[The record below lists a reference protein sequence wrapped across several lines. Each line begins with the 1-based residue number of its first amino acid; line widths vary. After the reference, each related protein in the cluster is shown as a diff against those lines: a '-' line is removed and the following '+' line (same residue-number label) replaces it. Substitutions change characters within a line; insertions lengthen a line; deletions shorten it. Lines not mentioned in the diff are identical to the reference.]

1 MRLHL
6 ILPSVEPDQITP
18 PRQCPNPRC
27 KSKRLYLHQQVPKP
41 LRDTALR
48 SVVVHRYRCLTC
60 GHTFRVY
67 PKGVTQDHTSQR
79 VKGLAV
85 LLYLLGL
92 SYGATSLA
100 MQALGI
106 YMCKSRIY
114 DTVQEA
120 ARRVPGLKRG
130 EVFGSIKTPAMGGD
144 LTMVKCRG
152 KWLPLGLTVD
162 PISGLVLTV
171 DAVSGEDARTL
182 REWMAPIAK
191 AVGAQIVVT
200 DDADGFKEVV
210 DGLGMEHQV
219 CKSHVLRNTDALIE
233 SLTPEVAQDKD
244 GSLQKVGVTPQEA
257 VADLRRLGELIRS
270 RQVHEGDELEGIHLR
285 YKRAPPPKKGEKAS
299 LAYRLRLLFLD
310 RWELWERLT
319 RYRTWRG
326 PNDEELDG
334 TNNPSERAIGNWV
347 KERYRPMRG
356 YKVEANAVRV
366 SRLLA
371 WAGNHLDRGGA
382 DLGALLG

>member
-6 ILPSVEPDQITP
+6 ILPRVEPDQITP
-18 PRQCPNPRC
+18 PRQCPNARC

-41 LRDTALR
+41 LRDTAVR
-48 SVVVHRYRCLTC
+48 SVIVHRYRCLKC

-67 PKGVTQDHTSQR
+67 PKGVSHDHTSQR

-85 LLYLLGL
+85 MLYLLGL

-100 MQALGI
+100 MEALGI

-114 DTVQEA
+114 DTVQAA
-120 ARRVPGLKRG
+120 ARKVPGLKRG
-130 EVFGSIKTPAMGGD
+130 EVFGSIKTPAVGGD

-171 DAVSGEDARTL
+171 DALSGEDARTL
-182 REWMAPIAK
+182 SEWMAPIAK

-200 DDADGFKEVV
+200 DDADGFKGVV

-219 CKSHVLRNTDALIE
+219 CKSHVLRNTDALID
-233 SLTPEVAQDKD
+233 SLTPQVAQDKD
-244 GSLQKVGVTPQEA
+244 GSLQEVGVLPQQA
-257 VADLRRLGELIRS
+257 VTDLRRLGELVRS
-270 RQVHEGDELEGIHLR
+270 RQPDEGDELERMHLR
-285 YKRAPPPKKGEKAS
+285 YKSACPPKKGEKAS

-319 RYRTWRG
+319 RYRTWTG
-326 PNDEELDG
+326 PNDEKLDG

-356 YKVEANAVRV
+356 YKVEENAVRV

-382 DLGALLG
+382 DLAAVLT

>member
-1 MRLHL
+1 MRLHM
-6 ILPSVEPDQITP
+6 ILPRVEPDNISP
-18 PRQCPNPRC
+18 PTRCPKPACR
-27 KSKRLYLHQQVPKP
+27 SKRLYFHQQVQKP
-41 LRDTALR
+41 LRDTAVHQVL
-48 SVVVHRYRCLTC
+48 VHRYRCLKC
-60 GHTFRVY
+60 GHVFRVY
-67 PKGVTQDHTSQR
+67 PKGVSRDHTSQR

-100 MQALGI
+100 MEALGI

-114 DTVQEA
+114 DTVQAA
-120 ARRVPGLKRG
+120 ARRVRGLKRG
-130 EVFGSIKTPAMGGD
+130 EVFSDIKSPAVGGD
-144 LTMVKCRG
+144 LTFVKCKG

-171 DAVSGEDARTL
+171 DALTGEDAATL

-200 DDADGFKEVV
+200 DDADGFKGVA
-210 DGLGMEHQV
+210 DSMGMEHQV
-219 CKSHVLRNTDALIE
+219 CKAHVERNTDALIE
-233 SLTPEVAQDKD
+233 SLSPQVKADKD
-244 GSLQKVGVTPQEA
+244 GSLQQIGVTSEQG
-257 VADLRRLGELIRS
+257 VADLRRLGELVRS
-270 RQVHEGDELEGIHLR
+270 RQPDEGDELEQMHLR
-285 YKRAPPPKKGEKAS
+285 YKEACAPKKGEKAS
-299 LAYRLRLLFLD
+299 VAYRMRLLFLD

-326 PNDEELDG
+326 PEGEKLDG
-334 TNNPSERAIGNWV
+334 TNNGCERAIGNWV

-356 YKVEANAVRV
+356 YKVAQNAVNV

-371 WAGNHLDRGGA
+371 WCGNHLDRGGA
-382 DLGALLG
+382 DLGVVVA